1 MIPVRD
7 ISAKES
13 HWLEFTQLN
22 SSASTRLY
30 CLPYAGGSAAIYR
43 QWHGGVLSG
52 LDIRP
57 IQLPARGRRISERP
71 FERLLSLVA
80 ELADALNGDHPFALF
95 GHSMG
100 AIVAFELA
108 REFRRRGHIGPV
120 HLFVS
125 GASAPQLAPNRP
137 PRFRL
142 NRAALI
148 AELRKLGGTPDGVF
162 DNDEL
167 LELILPALRADFALM
182 DTYQYQA
189 EPPLSCAISAF
200 AGEQDDEAES
210 ARVLEWRAQ
219 STRPFRFREL
229 DGDHFFL
236 RSHCDAIRAA
246 VSTDLEMN
254 GAELSRE

>member
-1 MIPVRD
+1 MIPGSNV
-7 ISAKES
+7 SARES
-13 HWLEFTQLN
+13 QWLEFTQMN
-22 SSASTRLY
+22 SGAWARLY

-43 QWHGGVLSG
+43 EWHDGILGS
-52 LDIRP
+52 LDICP

-71 FERLLSLVA
+71 LERLSSLVA
-80 ELADALNGDHPFALF
+80 ELANVLHQDRPFALF

-108 REFRRRGHIGPV
+108 REFRRRGLIGPV

-125 GASAPQLAPNRP
+125 GASAPQLGPNRP

-142 NRAALI
+142 SRAALI

-162 DNDEL
+162 DSDEL

-189 EPPLSCAISAF
+189 EPPLSCPISAF

-210 ARVLEWRAQ
+210 ASVLEWRTQ
-219 STRPFRFREL
+219 STGSFRFRQIA
-229 DGDHFFL
+229 GDHFFL
-236 RSHCDAIRAA
+236 RSHREAIRTAI
-246 VSTDLEMN
+246 STDL
-254 GAELSRE
+254 AERRPLDA